1 MSPALTIVFSSP
13 SHSFQLTNA
22 PPTDAFCCN
31 YRPQKEEKHLLRLT
45 IGDNW
50 INYPGK
56 RSTPM
61 VDLTTAELLIN
72 STISTPGAKFLGIN
86 LADFYLNTPMLN
98 PKYIRLCLDIIP
110 DNIIVHYNLSKIDT
124 PDG

>member
-1 MSPALTIVFSSP
+1 
-13 SHSFQLTNA
+13 
-22 PPTDAFCCN
+22 
-31 YRPQKEEKHLLRLT
+31 
-45 IGDNW
+45 
-50 INYPGK
+50 
-56 RSTPM
+56 M